1 MDRRLWSYVL
11 RHRARY
17 VFGGICLFLT
27 ATMVMAIPYL
37 SRLGI
42 DALRAGGEPATVIS
56 TLGTY
61 AGLIVVLALLQGV
74 VRTLSR
80 ALIFNTGRDIE
91 YELRND
97 LFAHLEKLPQSY
109 YQLQRTGDLMSRLI
123 NDIGAVRLMLGPGLL
138 TFA

>member
-11 RHRARY
+11 RHRVRY
-17 VFGGICLFLT
+17 VLGGFCLFIT
-27 ATMVMAIPYL
+27 TTFVMAIPYL

-42 DALRAGGEPATVIS
+42 DALRAGGDPSVVLG
-56 TLGTY
+56 TLGKY
-61 AGLIVVLALLQGV
+61 AGLIVVLALLQAV

-97 LFAHLEKLPQSY
+97 LFAHLEKLPQAY
-109 YQLQRTGDLMSRLI
+109 Y
-123 NDIGAVRLMLGPGLL
+123 
-138 TFA
+138 